1 LLKSDRLLGTGSYD
15 PATGVYTVTGT
26 LADVTAAAA
35 ALRFIPT
42 RHQAS
47 LGQAVATDLSVQA
60 QDSAGG
66 TSPTLVIRVTA
77 AATNTAPTVRNA
89 ASGQPLTPGA
99 PVRLFTGLLL
109 QDADAG
115 QLETLTI
122 QFSDP
127 AIGTLSGAGPGHI
140 DQATGAFT
148 STGTLAALT
157 AEAGHL
163 LFIAGQSAAGEAFE
177 TITINDGAG
186 GVARDISVIVTSAGT
201 PPDLPAAPQLLTGP
215 PPANS
220 VPANSVI
227 VNPASANLLIG
238 TNGRDAY
245 FIDGNASGSHWD
257 TLIGFTGA
265 DTVVLWGFEPGRS
278 VLTWSDSDGP
288 PGHAGRTLR
297 VSIPSTGGTSSLT
310 FAGLA
315 ASDTSRFAISAGR
328 FNGLGYLSITA
339 PP

>member
-1 LLKSDRLLGTGSYD
+1 LRDRLKSDRLLGAGSYD

-66 TSPTLVIRVTA
+66 MSPTLVIRVTA
-77 AATNTAPTVRNA
+77 AATNTVPTVRNA
-89 ASGQPLTPGA
+89 APGQPVTPGA

-115 QLETLTI
+115 QSETLTI

-140 DQATGAFT
+140 NPATGAFT
-148 STGTLAALT
+148 STGTPAALM
-157 AEAGHL
+157 AEAGRL
-163 LFIAGQSAAGEAFE
+163 LFTAGQSTAGEAFE

-186 GVARDISVIVTSAGT
+186 GVARDISVIVTSAST
-201 PPDLPAAPQLLTGP
+201 PPSLPAAPQLLTGP
-215 PPANS
+215 PPT
-220 VPANSVI
+220 NSVI
-227 VNPASANLLIG
+227 VNPASANLLAG

-257 TLIGFTGA
+257 TLVGFTGA

-297 VSIPSTGGTSSLT
+297 VSIPGTGGTSSLT

-315 ASDTSRFAISAGR
+315 ASDTNRFAISAGR